1 MSVEIKLCLR
11 MLSDWHIGTGT
22 AVHGHIDRRVQR
34 DADGLPFVPAKT
46 LIGIW
51 RDACEV
57 AANALDSGP
66 TGAWHA
72 WVEYLFGS
80 QPSHAAKEAGQGP
93 DPRTRH
99 PRPAALVLS
108 GPLRFPGRLGPA
120 LAARPRLREAVTFVK
135 PGVALD
141 PETGAAFEGML
152 RYEEM
157 ARGGMTLTGGAAL
170 PGPLTGEQRRCAL
183 ALLWAGA
190 VLVEGIGGKRRRGA
204 GRCRLE
210 PSGTGMPPAAAG
222 LEATLTEAPA
232 DPPDPPDRGP
242 VLGMETRP
250 SGASW
255 ERAELTLELVTP
267 LLAHDR
273 TIGNLVSGR
282 DHAPGWMMLREV
294 LSRLGEGAA
303 AAARRG
309 DLVVTP
315 ATPLVDGRPGRPAPR
330 VLAAAKDDPDL
341 IINRM
346 ARIPAAE
353 DGIYKRLRSGYITAE
368 PGGDAAIHKPGFVT
382 RMHNTVQDTTQRP
395 DESLGGVYVYRAL
408 EPGIRLGAEV
418 RVRAGVLSEGW
429 HDRLTGTWRLGR
441 SRKDDYGTVD
451 VTARPYDDGPARP
464 GAAASLREGDLLR
477 VWLLSDLLVRDR
489 RLAPG
494 ADPADLAGAL
504 CGAFAGAGEPSL
516 ALKPVLRDGGRVPT
530 SYEMS
535 RTESWHVGWGLP
547 RPSLLGFAAGGCLT
561 FEITEGGLGPD
572 ALAAVELGGVG
583 ERRGEGFGQVRFND
597 PLLADPIR
605 ATAPAREPGTGEQAG
620 PAGRRRLLDPGE
632 DGHAEARL
640 IERAAWRA
648 EIWRRAEFHA
658 AATGDRVLGPLTGLT
673 ASRLNSVRGLLNRLD
688 EDPEILR
695 QRIARLTARWP
706 DNDRVRTALEELL
719 TTRDRLWNLLALPTT
734 ELCLTSDGHRALP
747 GELRREAL
755 RTLLTTCLAA
765 ATRRA
770 AHQGQGARS

>member
-1 MSVEIKLCLR
+1 MSVQIKLRLR

-22 AVHGHIDRRVQR
+22 AAHGHIDRRVQR

-46 LIGIW
+46 LIGVW

-66 TGAWHA
+66 AGAWHG

-80 QPSHAAKEAGQGP
+80 QPSHAVKEAGQGP
-93 DPRTRH
+93 DPSTRH
-99 PRPAALVLS
+99 PRPAALALS
-108 GPLRFPGRLGPA
+108 GPLRFPGRLGPV

-135 PGVALD
+135 PGVAID

-157 ARGGMTLTGGAAL
+157 ARGGMTLVGGAEL
-170 PGPLTGEQRRCAL
+170 PDSLTADQRRCAL

-210 PSGTGMPPAAAG
+210 PSGTGMPPTAAG
-222 LEATLTEAPA
+222 LEATLTEPPAAPPAPA
-232 DPPDPPDRGP
+232 DRGP
-242 VLGMETRP
+242 VDGAETRP
-250 SGASW
+250 SGTSW

-315 ATPLVDGRPGRPAPR
+315 ATPLVDGRPGRPVPR
-330 VLAAAKDDPDL
+330 VLAAAKDDPDR

-346 ARIPAAE
+346 AQEAGE
-353 DGIYKRLRSGYITAE
+353 DEIFKRLRSGYLTAE
-368 PGGDAAIHKPGFVT
+368 PGGDAAVRKPGFVT
-382 RMHNTVQDTTQRP
+382 RMHNTVQDATQRP

-408 EPGIRLGAEV
+408 EPGTRLGAEV
-418 RVRAGVLSEGW
+418 RVRAGVLSQGW
-429 HDRLTGTWRLGR
+429 QDRLTGTWRLGR
-441 SRKDDYGTVD
+441 SRKDDYGTVG
-451 VTARPYDDGPARP
+451 VTARPCDDGPARP
-464 GAAASLREGDLLR
+464 GAAASLRKGDLLR
-477 VWLLSDLLVRDR
+477 VWLLSDVLVRDR
-489 RLAPG
+489 RLAPST
-494 ADPADLAGAL
+494 DPVDLAGAL
-504 CGAFAGAGEPSL
+504 CGAFADAGEPNL
-516 ALKPVLRDGGRVPT
+516 ALQPVLEDGGRVPT
-530 SYEMS
+530 SYETS
-535 RTESWHVGWGLP
+535 RTDSWHVGWGLP

-597 PLLADPIR
+597 ALLAQPIN
-605 ATAPAREPGTGEQAG
+605 ATAPVRELGTGDQAT
-620 PAGRRRLLDPGE
+620 PAGSGVLLDPGE
-632 DGHAEARL
+632 DGHTEARL

-648 EIWRRAEFHA
+648 EIWRKAEFHA
-658 AATGDRVLGPLTGLT
+658 AATGDRVLGPLAGLT

-688 EDPEILR
+688 DDPELLR

-706 DNDRVRTALEELL
+706 DNDNVRIALEELL
-719 TTRDRLWNLLALPTT
+719 TTRDRLWDLLALPVS
-734 ELCLTSDGHRALP
+734 ELCLTGDGHQALP
-747 GELRREAL
+747 TELRREAL
-755 RTLLTTCLAA
+755 RTLMTACLAA
-765 ATRRA
+765 STRRA
-770 AHQGQGARS
+770 AHQGQGALS